1 LSSLWTVSST
11 NWAWKTAYPTI
22 SNGLEKFGMNSAR
35 LSTINRIHVY
45 PRILSDNELL
55 TNSSLDKVSFGL

>member
-1 LSSLWTVSST
+1 LSSLWTTSST
-11 NWAWKTAYPTI
+11 DWRWTTAYDTI
-22 SNGLEKFGMNSAR
+22 SNGLKKFGMSSTR

-55 TNSSLDKVSFGL
+55 TNSSLDKVRFGL